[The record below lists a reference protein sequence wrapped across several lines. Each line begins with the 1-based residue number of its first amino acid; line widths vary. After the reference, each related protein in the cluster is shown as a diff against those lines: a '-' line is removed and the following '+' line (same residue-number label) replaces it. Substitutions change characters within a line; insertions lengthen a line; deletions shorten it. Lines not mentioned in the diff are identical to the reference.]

1 MRFLIFGCGYLGKR
15 AAQVWIDGGHTVFA
29 VTRSVTNAELLKA
42 IGIHSII
49 GDICRPESLAEL
61 PDVDVVLHAVGFD
74 PKSQWTREQVTRD
87 GMKNVIQAISGRCSH
102 VIQISST
109 SVYGQ
114 SGGEWVDESSE
125 CLPTQI
131 SGQLTLAAE
140 QLVLELGAT
149 NPSIQTTILRLA
161 GIYGPGRLL
170 TRVESLRTGQPLSGR
185 ADSWLNL
192 IHVDDAV
199 AAIGRCLRDT
209 VPSRIYNCVDDTPV
223 ERGTYYRELARC
235 VGAPPPRFDETLP
248 ALRGSGGLNKR
259 CSNRRLREELN
270 WSPNYSSYLSGLQ
283 SALENSNTDLG

>member
-15 AAQVWIDGGHTVFA
+15 AARAWIDRGHTVFA
-29 VTRSVTNAELLKA
+29 VTRSATNAGSLNA
-42 IGIHSII
+42 IGVQSII
-49 GDICRPESLAEL
+49 GDICREESLREL
-61 PDVDVVLHAVGFD
+61 PDIDVVLHAVGFD
-74 PKSQWTREQVTRD
+74 PKSEWTREQVTRD
-87 GMKNVIQAISGRCSH
+87 GMKNVIHAISGRCSRF
-102 VIQISST
+102 IQISST

-114 SGGEWVDESSE
+114 STGEWVDESSE

-170 TRVESLRTGQPLSGR
+170 TRVEALRTGQPLSGR
-185 ADSWLNL
+185 PDSWLNL

-199 AAIGRCLRDT
+199 TAIGQCLRDD
-209 VPSRIYNCVDDTPV
+209 VPSPVYNCVDDTPV
-223 ERGTYYRELARC
+223 ERGTYYRELAKLI
-235 VGAPPPRFDETLP
+235 GAPPPRFDETLP

-270 WSPNYSSYLSGLQ
+270 WCPKYSSYLSGLR
-283 SALENSNTDLG
+283 SAAEISNSDQP